1 MMYYVICPGS
11 ISSVQSPS
19 LFLPSI
25 SPLFS
30 PHPLQPLSSSLPLS
44 VSAVGL
50 LRLTSTCIKIS
61 ANKQITALNGIK
73 VTSIWEQQC

>member
-1 MMYYVICPGS
+1 MYYVICPGS
-11 ISSVQSPS
+11 ISPLFNLPHFFSLPS
-19 LFLPSI
+19 LLFFSHLP
-25 SPLFS
+25 LNLYL
-30 PHPLQPLSSSLPLS
+30 PHPLLA